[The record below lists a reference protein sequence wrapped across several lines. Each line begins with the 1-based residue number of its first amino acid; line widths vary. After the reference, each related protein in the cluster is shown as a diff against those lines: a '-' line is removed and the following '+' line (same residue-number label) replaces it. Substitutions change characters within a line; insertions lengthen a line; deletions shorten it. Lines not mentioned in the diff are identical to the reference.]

1 MNKNKKNRKGFT
13 IVELVIVIAVIG
25 ILATVLVPTFGS
37 VIADANKVKAE
48 QQAKSLYTNYVS
60 ATAKTG
66 EYEENCVVVVGDY
79 TVTIEKGGVASCVKT
94 SEFTSAACYNKLEN
108 GSMTPVKG
116 SSCSDASCF
125 NKANH

>member
-1 MNKNKKNRKGFT
+1 MKHCNTRRAFT

-25 ILATVLVPTFGS
+25 ILATVLVPTFGT

-94 SEFTSAACYNKLEN
+94 SEWTAPGTCYNKLVN
-108 GSMTPVKG
+108 GTIECG
-116 SSCSDASCF
+116 L
-125 NKANH
+125 KAEGHTCQ